1 MMRPSAVNSL
11 LITMLL
17 LCTGAVLNA
26 QVGRVDTSYI
36 QRFAR
41 PNMVEAG
48 PGVYSMSFTFSRR
61 RERNSNFK
69 LSANSS
75 HYLGAYANYKWLSLQ
90 YAFNLPGTQLDRN
103 VKLQYT
109 SIRFRFGGRKLV
121 FHPFYDSYN
130 SLLIPDHKK
139 DMPNGRGM
147 YW

>member
-1 MMRPSAVNSL
+1 
-11 LITMLL
+11 MLL